1 MTGRSFALSMATVAV
16 VFAIAGRCS
25 APDPAPLP
33 AKVQA
38 RVVEHRVQTVI
49 DSTEIRR
56 LKIEQRALQA
66 ELDEQLSIS
75 VHAEASAMWARL
87 KADSLRA
94 AVDTATTAADSAHAW
109 HAAYDARALEADSL
123 RSANAGLHVSLVT
136 LQREATVAD
145 SIAQRWAGHAAR
157 SDTLIAALLPLAE
170 RHDDRCSVFFDVIK
184 CPTRKQAAIGALLAG
199 GAIGYAVAKKK
210 ELDLVIVKIRF

>member
-1 MTGRSFALSMATVAV
+1 MTGRSFVLSMATVAV
-16 VFAIAGRCS
+16 VFTVAGRCT

-38 RVVEHRVQTVI
+38 RIVEHRVQTVI

-56 LKIEQRALQA
+56 LRRERDQAQLELQ
-66 ELDEQLSIS
+66 EQLSIS
-75 VHAEASAMWARL
+75 VRAEVSARRSRIT
-87 KADSLRA
+87 ADSLRK
-94 AVDTATTAADSAHAW
+94 AVDTATSAADSSRAW

-136 LQREATVAD
+136 SQREATVAD

-157 SDTLIAALLPLAE
+157 SDTLIAVLLPLAE
-170 RHDDRCSVFFDVIK
+170 RRNDCRILGLVK
-184 CPTRKQAAIGALLAG
+184 CPSRKQTAIAAVVATI
-199 GAIGYAVAKKK
+199 AVNLRMK
-210 ELDLVIVKIRF
+210 